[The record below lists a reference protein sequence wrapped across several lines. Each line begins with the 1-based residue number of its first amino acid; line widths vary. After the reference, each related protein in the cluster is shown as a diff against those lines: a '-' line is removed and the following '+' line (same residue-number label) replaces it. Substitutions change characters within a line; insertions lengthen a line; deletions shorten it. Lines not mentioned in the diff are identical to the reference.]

1 VDTYRVIGSPGF
13 EFDEAGLRDRAG
25 LSFDRAY
32 DPAGVARQLAAILTT
47 PDRTQDLKSI
57 SVPTLVI
64 HGSEDALVNV
74 SGGRATAAAVPDA
87 ELLVVDGMGHDL
99 PRAVWPQITERI
111 AALIDRVEQ
120 AG

>member
-1 VDTYRVIGSPGF
+1 VDTYRVVGSPGF
-13 EFDEAGLRDRAG
+13 EFDERSVRDRAG

-32 DPAGVARQLAAILTT
+32 DPAGVARQLGAVLTT
-47 PDRTQDLKSI
+47 PDRTHDLKAV

-74 SGGRATAAAVPDA
+74 SGGRATAAAVPGA

-99 PRAVWPQITERI
+99 PRAVWPEITDRVC
-111 AALIDRVEQ
+111 ALIDR